1 MSDYMKGYG
10 NRNRRRRSSYARRAS
25 ARRTHRNSSFPL
37 SKVLF
42 VIVAVFVIAV
52 LFVIAWA
59 NWPSGS
65 GDSVSGVSGSG
76 IAASGNAV
84 QAQASVTGAAS
95 EATAVP
101 GGVSE
106 KVAAVS
112 TLSPT
117 SVISPTPKPRSK
129 AVALTFDDG
138 PSTVNTPKVLE
149 TLKKYNAHATFF
161 VVGNRVAAG
170 ADVLK
175 QAVAQGNEIGNH
187 SWDHSN
193 LSRKNMTFVN
203 SQYDRTAKLVQKLSG
218 FKIAFLRPPY
228 GAISDK
234 MRKKLKHPMI
244 LWNVDTLDW
253 KTRNAKSVY
262 KYVKRHVSDGDII
275 LMHDIHP
282 STAEALKKVVPWLVK
297 QDYDLLTVSELMKRK
312 GIKMKNG
319 KAYGSAK

>member
-1 MSDYMKGYG
+1 MDNYMKGYR
-10 NRNRRRRSSYARRAS
+10 NRNRRRRSSYSRRGS
-25 ARRTHRNSSFPL
+25 GRRTYRNTSFPFN
-37 SKVLF
+37 KVVFAIAAVLVMAVIF
-42 VIVAVFVIAV
+42 VIVR
-52 LFVIAWA
+52 AWM
-59 NWPSGS
+59 PSS
-65 GDSVSGVSGSG
+65 GGNSLTSVSGSG
-76 IAASGNAV
+76 VAASANATPG
-84 QAQASVTGAAS
+84 SVSA
-95 EATAVP
+95 
-101 GGVSE
+101 

-112 TLSPT
+112 TLSPKAI
-117 SVISPTPKPRSK
+117 VSPTSKPRSK

-138 PSTVNTPKVLE
+138 PSTANTPKVLE

-175 QAVAQGNEIGNH
+175 QTVAQGNEIGNH

-193 LSRKNMTFVN
+193 LSLKNMKFVN

-218 FKIAFLRPPY
+218 FKITFMRPPY
-228 GAISDK
+228 GAISDR

-244 LWNVDTLDW
+244 LWNEDTLDW
-253 KTRNAKSVY
+253 KTRNAKSVF
-262 KYVKRHVSDGDII
+262 KYIKKNVSDGDII

>member
-1 MSDYMKGYG
+1 MDNYMKGYR
-10 NRNRRRRSSYARRAS
+10 NRNRRRRSSYSRRGS
-25 ARRTHRNSSFPL
+25 GRRTYRNTSFPFN
-37 SKVLF
+37 KVVFAIAAVLVMAVIF
-42 VIVAVFVIAV
+42 VIVR
-52 LFVIAWA
+52 AWM
-59 NWPSGS
+59 PSS
-65 GDSVSGVSGSG
+65 GGNSLTSVSGSG
-76 IAASGNAV
+76 VAASGDAV
-84 QAQASVTGAAS
+84 QAQAAATGAATG
-95 EATAVP
+95 ATAAP
-101 GGVSE
+101 GSVSE

-112 TLSPT
+112 TLSPK
-117 SVISPTPKPRSK
+117 SIVSPTPKPKSK

-193 LSRKNMTFVN
+193 LSLKNMKFVN

-218 FKIAFLRPPY
+218 FKITFLRPPY
-228 GAISDK
+228 GAISDR

-244 LWNVDTLDW
+244 LWNEDTLDW
-253 KTRNAKSVY
+253 KTRNAKSVF
-262 KYVKRHVSDGDII
+262 KYIKKNVSDGDII

>member
-1 MSDYMKGYG
+1 MSPK
-10 NRNRRRRSSYARRAS
+10 A
-25 ARRTHRNSSFPL
+25 
-37 SKVLF
+37 
-42 VIVAVFVIAV
+42 IV
-52 LFVIAWA
+52 
-59 NWPSGS
+59 
-65 GDSVSGVSGSG
+65 
-76 IAASGNAV
+76 
-84 QAQASVTGAAS
+84 
-95 EATAVP
+95 
-101 GGVSE
+101 
-106 KVAAVS
+106 
-112 TLSPT
+112 SPT
-117 SVISPTPKPRSK
+117 SKPRSK

-138 PSTVNTPKVLE
+138 PSTANTPKVLE

-175 QAVAQGNEIGNH
+175 QTVAQGNEIGNH

-193 LSRKNMTFVN
+193 LSLKNMKFVN

-218 FKIAFLRPPY
+218 FKITFMRPPY
-228 GAISDK
+228 GAISDR

-244 LWNVDTLDW
+244 LWNEDTLDW
-253 KTRNAKSVY
+253 KTRNAKSVF
-262 KYVKRHVSDGDII
+262 KYIKKNVSDGDII

>member
-1 MSDYMKGYG
+1 MDNYMKGYR
-10 NRNRRRRSSYARRAS
+10 NRNRRRRSSYSRRGS
-25 ARRTHRNSSFPL
+25 GRRTHRNTSFPFN
-37 SKVLF
+37 KVVFAIAAVLVMAVIF
-42 VIVAVFVIAV
+42 VIVR
-52 LFVIAWA
+52 AWM
-59 NWPSGS
+59 PSS
-65 GDSVSGVSGSG
+65 GGNSLTSVSGSG
-76 IAASGNAV
+76 VAASANATPG
-84 QAQASVTGAAS
+84 SVSA
-95 EATAVP
+95 
-101 GGVSE
+101 

-112 TLSPT
+112 TLSPKAI
-117 SVISPTPKPRSK
+117 VSPTSKPRSK

-138 PSTVNTPKVLE
+138 PSTANTPKVLE

-175 QAVAQGNEIGNH
+175 QTVAQGNEIGNH

-193 LSRKNMTFVN
+193 LSLKNMKFVN

-218 FKIAFLRPPY
+218 FKITFMRPPY
-228 GAISDK
+228 GAISDR

-244 LWNVDTLDW
+244 LWNEDTLDW
-253 KTRNAKSVY
+253 KTRNAKSVF
-262 KYVKRHVSDGDII
+262 KYIKKNVSDGDII